1 MDRPADVSIV
11 RTASGMAARAPDEC
25 DRLMT
30 SFPNVEGSSLSKARH
45 RLPGTLEHDL
55 NLLLIAFQQRQQGDV
70 ETWVPFAGDL
80 AAEFEGFGAYE
91 LPVIPRRYRPVAGFI
106 DGGMRA
112 GIPDPDVRAATIT
125 LYIDRN
131 AFMAS
136 LDITNTESI
145 VPMLVRPSGEILWR
159 TTGRFTNSGGEDLR
173 TAVDAAV

>member
-1 MDRPADVSIV
+1 
-11 RTASGMAARAPDEC
+11 
-25 DRLMT
+25 MT
-30 SFPNVEGSSLSKARH
+30 STFPTVEGSSLSKAKH

-136 LDITNTESI
+136 LDIADTEGI
-145 VPMLVRPSGEILWR
+145 VPMLVRPNGEILWR
-159 TTGRFTNSGGEDLR
+159 TTGRFSEPAGSILR
-173 TAVDAAV
+173 EAVERAS